1 MAARRFKRLLDAT
14 VGALAVGLIG
24 AVHWF
29 DRRRAADFAGAAMR
43 KVGPLFKE
51 HRLGREN
58 LRAAFPEKS
67 DAEIERILAGVW
79 DNLGRVAVEF
89 AHLDDFTVEGVGPGV
104 GGPDV
109 VTYAPATRKRFER
122 IIGSHRGF
130 VGFSA
135 HLANWEIPAVGAKLL
150 GAKTAVLFR
159 KPGIDSVSDL
169 IVRLREP
176 LMGEMIPTTLEAPLR
191 LARLLQAGVHV
202 GMLAD
207 QHYTKGV
214 EVTFFNRR
222 CLANPLIAALARQ
235 TGAPIHGIRIVRNP
249 DGNSFWGEVTEE
261 IAPVRDVEGAID
273 IARTTQAVT
282 TVIESWVR
290 EHPEQWLWLHRR
302 WR

>member
-1 MAARRFKRLLDAT
+1 MAQRRLKPLLDAT

-24 AVHWF
+24 AVHWL
-29 DRRRAADFAGAAMR
+29 DRRRAANFAGAVMR

-51 HRLGREN
+51 HRLGRDN

-67 DAEIERILAGVW
+67 DAEIEHILSGVW

-89 AHLDDFTVEGVGPGV
+89 AHLDDFAVEGVSG
-104 GGPDV
+104 GGPDA
-109 VTYAPATRKRFER
+109 VTYTPETRERFER
-122 IIGSHRGF
+122 IVGGSRRVIGF
-130 VGFSA
+130 TA
-135 HLANWEIPAVGAKLL
+135 HLANWEIPAVCAKLL
-150 GAKTAVLFR
+150 GAQTAVLFR
-159 KPGIDSVSDL
+159 RPGIDAISDL
-169 IVRLREP
+169 IIRLREP

-191 LARLLQAGVHV
+191 LARLIQSGVHV

-214 EVTFFNRR
+214 EVTFFGRR

-235 TGAPIHGIRIVRNP
+235 TEAPIHGTRVVRNP
-249 DGNSFWGEVTEE
+249 DGNSFWGEITDE
-261 IAPVRDVEGAID
+261 IAPVRDADGGINVQG
-273 IARTTQAVT
+273 TTQAVT
-282 TVIESWVR
+282 TVIEGWVR

>member
-1 MAARRFKRLLDAT
+1 MAARRLKPLLDAAL
-14 VGALAVGLIG
+14 GALAVGLIG
-24 AVHWF
+24 AVHWL
-29 DRRRAADFAGAAMR
+29 DRRHAANLAGAVTR
-43 KVGPLFKE
+43 KVGPLLKE
-51 HRLGREN
+51 HRLGRDN

-67 DAEIERILAGVW
+67 DAEIERILAGIW

-89 AHLDDFTVEGVGPGV
+89 AHLDDFTVEGLTT
-104 GGPDV
+104 GGPDAI
-109 VTYAPATRKRFER
+109 TYAPETRQRFER
-122 IIGSHRGF
+122 IISGNRGII
-130 VGFSA
+130 GFSA
-135 HLANWEIPAVGAKLL
+135 HLANWELPAVGAKLL

-159 KPGIDSVSDL
+159 RPGIDAVSDL

-191 LARLLQAGVHV
+191 LARLLQSGVHV

-214 EVTFFNRR
+214 EVTLFGRR
-222 CLANPLIAALARQ
+222 CLANPLVAALARQ
-235 TGAPIHGIRIVRNP
+235 TGAPIHGMRVVRNP

-261 IAPVRDVEGAID
+261 IAPVRDAEGGVD
-273 IARTTQAVT
+273 IAGTTQAIT
-282 TVIESWVR
+282 TVIEGWVR

>member
-1 MAARRFKRLLDAT
+1 MAARRLKPLFDSI
-14 VGALAVGLIG
+14 VGALAVALIG

-29 DRRRAADFAGAAMR
+29 DRRRAADFAGAVMR

-79 DNLGRVAVEF
+79 DNLARVAVEL
-89 AHLDDFTVEGVGPGV
+89 AHLEDFTVAGLAPGV

-109 VTYAPATRKRFER
+109 VSYAPQTRERFER
-122 IIGSHRGF
+122 IVAGQHGLI
-130 VGFSA
+130 GFSA
-135 HLANWEIPAVGAKLL
+135 HLANWEIAAVGAKLL

-159 KPGIDSVSDL
+159 KPGIDAVSDL
-169 IVRLREP
+169 IIKLREP

-214 EVTFFNRR
+214 EVTFFGRK

-261 IAPVRDVEGAID
+261 IAPVRDAQGGVD
-273 IARTTQAVT
+273 IAGTTQAVT

>member
-1 MAARRFKRLLDAT
+1 MAARRFKALLDAT
-14 VGALAVGLIG
+14 TGALAVGLIG
-24 AVHWF
+24 AVHWL
-29 DRRRAADFAGAAMR
+29 DRRRAANLAGAVTR
-43 KVGPLFKE
+43 KIGPLFKE
-51 HRLGREN
+51 HRLGRDN

-67 DAEIERILAGVW
+67 EAEIERILSGVW

-89 AHLDDFTVEGVGPGV
+89 AHLDDFTIEGFGPP
-104 GGPDV
+104 GPDV
-109 VTYAPATRKRFER
+109 ITYDPDTKARFER
-122 IIGSHRGF
+122 IITGGKPVIGF
-130 VGFSA
+130 TA

-159 KPGIDSVSDL
+159 RPGIDAVSDL
-169 IVRLREP
+169 IIKLREP

-191 LARLLQAGVHV
+191 LARLLQSGVHV

-214 EVTFFNRR
+214 EVTFFGRR
-222 CLANPLIAALARQ
+222 CLANPLVAALARQ
-235 TGAPIHGIRIVRNP
+235 TGAPIRGMRVVRNP

-261 IAPVRDVEGAID
+261 IAPVRDAEGGVD
-273 IARTTQAVT
+273 IAGTTQAVT
-282 TVIESWVR
+282 TVIEGWVR